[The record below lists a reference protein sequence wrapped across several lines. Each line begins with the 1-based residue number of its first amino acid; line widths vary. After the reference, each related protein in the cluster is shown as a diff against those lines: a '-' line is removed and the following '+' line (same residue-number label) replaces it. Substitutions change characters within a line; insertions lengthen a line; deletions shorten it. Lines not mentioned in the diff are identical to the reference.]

1 LYNVVK
7 KVLGKIKINDDKK
20 YIFDTINKDKIGALL
35 NLKDKYHFYEMDLF
49 NQFSCINNNNWNF
62 IYYHSFF
69 P

>member
-1 LYNVVK
+1 M
-7 KVLGKIKINDDKK
+7 NDDKK

-35 NLKDKYHFYEMDLF
+35 NLKDKCHFYEMDLF